1 MKNVLALLLALT
13 LLTGAGRVA
22 SQALAG
28 DKSSNEV
35 IAAENARAAA
45 LIQGNFAAL
54 EQIMAEDETYVHASG
69 KTDTRASYLA
79 ALRSGQLRYLSF
91 TPVKLHA
98 RVLGDTAV
106 LDGEYSVR
114 AIDLRVQP
122 TPLELNIFFL
132 SVYARR
138 NGRWQQIAWQS
149 TRDVATKRAK

>member
-1 MKNVLALLLALT
+1 MRKILTPLLAFT
-13 LLTGAGRVA
+13 LATGAALAA
-22 SQALAG
+22 SQESTG
-28 DKSSNEV
+28 DSATRAV
-35 IAAENARAAA
+35 IVAEKARAAA
-45 LIQGNFAAL
+45 VVQGNISAL

-91 TPVKLHA
+91 EPVKLHA

-114 AIDLRVQP
+114 AVDLRVQP
-122 TPLELNIFFL
+122 TPLELNIFIL

-149 TRDVATKRAK
+149 TRDVAAKPAK

>member
-1 MKNVLALLLALT
+1 MKNVLALFLALT
-13 LLTGAGRVA
+13 LLTGAGRTA
-22 SQALAG
+22 SQAVAG
-28 DKSSNEV
+28 NIGSSAV
-35 IAAENARAAA
+35 IAAENARVAA
-45 LIQGNFAAL
+45 LVKGDIAAL

-91 TPVKLHA
+91 VPMKLKA

-149 TRDVATKRAK
+149 TRDVATTPAK

>member
-1 MKNVLALLLALT
+1 MRKIPVLLLAFT
-13 LLTGAGRVA
+13 FATGTALSVSQEPAPDKA
-22 SQALAG
+22 SL
-28 DKSSNEV
+28 SV
-35 IAAENARAAA
+35 LAAEKARAAA
-45 LIQGNFAAL
+45 LVQGNIAAL

-91 TPVKLHA
+91 VPVKLHA
-98 RVLGDTAV
+98 RVLGSTAI

-122 TPLELNIFFL
+122 TPLELNIFIL

-149 TRDVATKRAK
+149 TRDVAVNATK